1 MNGWRLQWRIGLVS
15 VLMSDA
21 YSLIGLT
28 QQMYKATLLT
38 SQSVIMPFRK
48 LFNSKEASCPV
59 MGVLKRERRKEARPG
74 ELLDAALDL
83 FVEKGFAA
91 TRAEEVAAR
100 AGVSKG
106 TLFLYFQSKEELF
119 KAVVRENISGHFKE
133 WNDEFAAF
141 EGSSAGMLGYCMN
154 AWWDRVGATKA
165 SGITKLMMSEAGNF
179 PELAVF
185 YQQEVIQPGQALIR
199 RVLQRGIDR
208 GEFRPMDLD
217 YAIYSV
223 IAPMIFL
230 MLAKHSAG
238 VCVQN
243 TADLDPK
250 KYIASQLDTLL
261 AGLCASP
268 NAGNTRSEQDEK
280 KTPT

>member
-1 MNGWRLQWRIGLVS
+1 
-15 VLMSDA
+15 
-21 YSLIGLT
+21 
-28 QQMYKATLLT
+28 
-38 SQSVIMPFRK
+38 MPLPK
-48 LFNSKEASCPV
+48 LFCPLNAAIAV
-59 MGVLKRERRKEARPG
+59 KRERRKEARPG

-91 TRAEEVAAR
+91 TRADEVAAR

-119 KAVVRENISGHFKE
+119 TAVVRENISGRFKE

-141 EGSSAGMLGYCMN
+141 EGNSAEMLGYCMN
-154 AWWDRVGATKA
+154 VWWDRVGATKA
-165 SGITKLMMSEAGNF
+165 SGITKLMMSEASNF

-185 YQQEVIQPGQALIR
+185 YQEEVVQPGQALIR

-208 GEFRPMDLD
+208 GEFKPMDLD

-223 IAPMIFL
+223 IAPMVFL
-230 MLAKHSAG
+230 ILAKHSAG

-243 TADLDPK
+243 TGGLDPK
-250 KYIASQLDTLL
+250 KYIATQLDALL
-261 AGLCASP
+261 TGMSASP
-268 NAGNTRSEQDEK
+268 GPGAGPFAAGTQPEPTK
-280 KTPT
+280 KKMPT